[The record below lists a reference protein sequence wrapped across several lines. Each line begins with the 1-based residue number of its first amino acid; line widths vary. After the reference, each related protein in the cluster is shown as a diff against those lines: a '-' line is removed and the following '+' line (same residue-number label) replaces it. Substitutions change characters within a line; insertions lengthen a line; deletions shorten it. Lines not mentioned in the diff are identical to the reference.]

1 MRQKKRNSSH
11 ALRCTP
17 GIILDRAEAGFR
29 IQGQSRIYETLPKKT
44 KAKEKLKGSVKDY
57 YTEKQAAY
65 FTFTNL
71 PLISGS
77 SPSFLLSS
85 IRIS

>member
-1 MRQKKRNSSH
+1 MVHSWNYTLLKLRQDSEFEASLGYIMRLCQ
-11 ALRCTP
+11 
-17 GIILDRAEAGFR
+17 
-29 IQGQSRIYETLPKKT
+29 KKT

>member
-1 MRQKKRNSSH
+1 MHYGALLELYSTKLRQDSEFKASLGYMRLCQKK
-11 ALRCTP
+11 
-17 GIILDRAEAGFR
+17 
-29 IQGQSRIYETLPKKT
+29 K